1 MKYYVQYK
9 RSADSFYRTHGS
21 LNSARAREVMDALRT
36 GRQIDANVHY
46 IWARYS
52 PADIENSPQK
62 PSLQPVAVRSRDPK
76 PSHGCFFD
84 IRSGTLERLGNDRIF
99 RPISD

>member
-21 LNSARAREVMDALRT
+21 LNSAREVMDALRT
-36 GRQIDANVHY
+36 GRQLDSNVRY

-52 PADIENSPQK
+52 LPDIKTTPQK
-62 PSLQPVAVRSRDPK
+62 DSFQPIAVRSRGPE

-84 IRSGTLERLGNDRIF
+84 IRSGMLERLGDDRIF
-99 RPISD
+99 RPNSD

>member
-21 LNSARAREVMDALRT
+21 LNSAREVMDALRT
-36 GRQIDANVHY
+36 GRQIDSNVRY

-52 PADIENSPQK
+52 LADIKTSPQK
-62 PSLQPVAVRSRDPK
+62 PSFQPIAVRSHDPE
-76 PSHGCFFD
+76 PTHGCF
-84 IRSGTLERLGNDRIF
+84 RHEGE
-99 RPISD
+99 

>member
-21 LNSARAREVMDALRT
+21 LNSAREVMDALRT

-52 PADIENSPQK
+52 PADIKTSPQK
-62 PSLQPVAVRSRDPK
+62 PSLQPIAVRSRDPK

-84 IRSGTLERLGNDRIF
+84 IRSGALERLGDDRIFF